1 MPKGN
6 GAFRKPPAVWPTAP
20 FISIKLFQGV
30 CCSIVLSVMAFFS
43 YHLRKDNYQIPWQ
56 FFSLA
61 TLSAISLLSV
71 FTLGVS
77 FCCRAL
83 NPLFAM
89 ILESI
94 LSLLWAFGA
103 GVLGKG
109 MGGNTIRSCKVWR
122 SKQGMV
128 VCHLYKTLFAFCILG
143 WFAMICGVILASSVK
158 RKASSHKYQPA
169 NPVSLQQTTAYTPQS
184 GIGQTSVPYG
194 QGGTYK
200 AHDSHTTY
208 S

>member
-1 MPKGN
+1 MSKGA
-6 GAFRKPPAVWPTAP
+6 GFKKQPTVWPTAP
-20 FISIKLFQGV
+20 FILIKFFQAV
-30 CCSIVLSVMAFFS
+30 CSALVLAVMVFFG
-43 YHLRKDNYQIPWQ
+43 YHLKKDDYPIPWQ

-61 TLSAISLLSV
+61 ALSAVSLLSV
-71 FTLGVS
+71 FALGIS

-89 ILESI
+89 ILEII

-103 GVLGKG
+103 GILGKG

-122 SKQGMV
+122 TSQGIV

-143 WFAMICGVILASSVK
+143 WFSMICGLILSSSVR

-169 NPVSLQQTTAYTPQS
+169 NPASLQQTTAYTPQS

-200 AHDSHTTY
+200 AHDGTATY

>member
-1 MPKGN
+1 MSKGA
-6 GAFRKPPAVWPTAP
+6 GFKKQPTVWPTAP
-20 FISIKLFQGV
+20 FILIKFFQAVCSALVLGV
-30 CCSIVLSVMAFFS
+30 MVFFG
-43 YHLRKDNYQIPWQ
+43 YHLKKDNYTIPWQ

-61 TLSAISLLSV
+61 ALAAVSFLSV
-71 FTLGVS
+71 FVLGIS

-83 NPLFAM
+83 NPLFSM
-89 ILESI
+89 ILETI

-103 GVLGKG
+103 GILGKG
-109 MGGNTIRSCKVWR
+109 MGGNTVRSCKVWR
-122 SKQGMV
+122 TTQGMV

-143 WFAMICGVILASSVK
+143 WFSMICGLILASSVR

-169 NPVSLQQTTAYTPQS
+169 NPASLQQTTAYTPQS

-200 AHDSHTTY
+200 AHDGNATY